1 VVSLRRKRDAASAR
15 EAAAMKDAAG
25 MTEEAGREVEY
36 EAPMAEVVADFRR
49 TVEQT
54 APRLLALDEG
64 ERDRRAAGD
73 EGWTPKQIVGH
84 LVDSAA
90 NNHRRFVLGQFT
102 DDLAFDGYA
111 QEDWVRSQAYDRA
124 DWATLVAL
132 WRAYNLHLAHVM
144 SHAPADV
151 LRRERAAHTLDRI
164 AFKAVPAE
172 RPATLEYLMRDY
184 VGHLKHHLRQIFTEG
199 V

>member
-1 VVSLRRKRDAASAR
+1 
-15 EAAAMKDAAG
+15 MKDAAG
-25 MTEEAGREVEY
+25 MTEEAGRAVEY

-49 TVEQT
+49 TVEQS
-54 APRLLALDEG
+54 AARLLALDEG
-64 ERDRRAAGD
+64 ERGRRAPGE

-84 LVDSAA
+84 LIDSAS

-102 DDLAFDGYA
+102 TDLVFDGYA
-111 QEDWVRSQAYDRA
+111 QEDWVRSQRYEAA
-124 DWATLVAL
+124 DWDALVAL
-132 WRAYNLHLAHVM
+132 WRSYNLHLAHVM
-144 SHAPADV
+144 AHAPAEV
-151 LRRERAAHTLDRI
+151 LQRERAEHTLDRI
-164 AFKAVPAE
+164 AFKAVPAD

>member
-1 VVSLRRKRDAASAR
+1 MK
-15 EAAAMKDAAG
+15 EATG
-25 MTEEAGREVEY
+25 MIEESGRAVEY

-49 TVEQT
+49 TVEQF

-64 ERDRRAAGD
+64 EREQRASGE

-90 NNHRRFVLGQFT
+90 NNHRRFVLGQLT
-102 DDLAFDGYA
+102 DDLVFDGYA
-111 QEDWVRSQAYDRA
+111 QEDWVRAQRYDRA
-124 DWATLVAL
+124 DWQTLVSL

-144 SHAPADV
+144 AHAPGEV
-151 LRRERAAHTLDRI
+151 LQRGRTAHTLDRI
-164 AFKAVPAE
+164 AFKTVPAD

-184 VGHLKHHLRQIFTEG
+184 VGHLKHHLRQIFPEREA
-199 V
+199 